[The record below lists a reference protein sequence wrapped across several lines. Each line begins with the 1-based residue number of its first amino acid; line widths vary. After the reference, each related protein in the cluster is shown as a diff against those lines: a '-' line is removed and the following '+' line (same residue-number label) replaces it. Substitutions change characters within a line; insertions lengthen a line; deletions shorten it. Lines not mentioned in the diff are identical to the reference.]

1 MVIMGSLNL
10 INLREVRKLTNNETH
25 MNKENKTPDDG
36 QIKLLGG
43 NERTIQAGRW
53 HGNMP

>member
-1 MVIMGSLNL
+1 MGSLKL

-43 NERTIQAGRW
+43 NERTIQAGRS